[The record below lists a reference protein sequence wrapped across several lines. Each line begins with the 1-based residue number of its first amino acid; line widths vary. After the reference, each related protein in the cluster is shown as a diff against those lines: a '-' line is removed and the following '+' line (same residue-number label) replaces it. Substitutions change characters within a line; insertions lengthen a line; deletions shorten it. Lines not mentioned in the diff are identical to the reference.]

1 MSDLVFSTVHELA
14 AAIREGKVSAEE
26 AVDAH
31 LKHIDRHNPALNA
44 IVTLNEEEARR
55 RAKEADADLKEG
67 NTWGPLHGVP
77 VTIKDTFETA
87 GLRTT
92 SSFKPLADYIPRQ
105 DATVVSRMREAGAII
120 LGKTNLPELAFDCQS
135 NSPLF
140 GPANNP
146 WDVRRTPGGSTGGG
160 AAAVAAGLSPLEIG
174 SDIGGSIRIP
184 AHFCGLYGLKP
195 TEHRVPMTGHIPEL
209 PGAPKGVRHM
219 GVVGAL
225 ARSVEDLQLCLTLI
239 AGPDGRE
246 WEVPPVGTERPPESV
261 LSDCRF
267 AWTDKFGDVP
277 VTEDTRAALKGIAE
291 SLANLGCQVEYQ
303 KPPEFDF
310 AGAWRTWGEMCGAE
324 IGAATPALPRFLMR
338 MKFWMMPGS
347 SPLQKGLIRG
357 AGLSMPR
364 YVKALSRR
372 DGFIEVLERFLE
384 TWDAWLCPVAAV
396 PAFTHRKMGAA
407 FEVNGEEVPYLM
419 ATAGYTTIF
428 NMTGSPVVVL
438 PVSQSKDGLPIGV
451 QVVGRRWGDME
462 LLAIAAQLAE
472 AIGSFQRPPGY

>member
-1 MSDLVFSTVHELA
+1 MSELVFSTVHELA
-14 AAIREGKVSAEE
+14 AVIRERRVSAAE
-26 AVDAH
+26 VLDAH
-31 LKHIDRHNPALNA
+31 LSHISRHNPTLNA
-44 IVTLNEEEARR
+44 IVTLNEKEARR
-55 RAKEADADLKEG
+55 RAEEADADLMRG
-67 NTWGPLHGVP
+67 NVWGPLHGVP

-92 SSFKPLADYIPRQ
+92 SSFKPLADYVPQQ
-105 DATVVSRMREAGAII
+105 DATAVSRMRAAGAII
-120 LGKTNLPELAFDCQS
+120 LGKTNMPELAFDCQS
-135 NSPLF
+135 NSPVF

-146 WDVRRTPGGSTGGG
+146 WDVKCTPGGSTGGG

-195 TEHRVPMTGHIPEL
+195 TEYRVSIAGHIPEL
-209 PGAPKGVRHM
+209 PGAPRAVRHM

-225 ARSVEDLQLCLTLI
+225 ARSVEDLQLCLSI
-239 AGPDGRE
+239 IEGPDGRQ
-246 WEVPPVGTERPPESV
+246 WEVSPVGLERPPEKV
-261 LSDCRF
+261 LNDYRF
-267 AWTDKFGDVP
+267 AWTDDFGGVP
-277 VTEDTRAALKGIAE
+277 VTEDTRTALQGMVENLEK
-291 SLANLGCQVEYQ
+291 LGCRVEYE
-303 KPPEFDF
+303 KPPKFDF

-324 IGAATPALPRFLMR
+324 IGAAMPAFPRFLMR
-338 MKFWMMPGS
+338 MKFTMMLGKNPVQNGF
-347 SPLQKGLIRG
+347 IRG

-372 DGFIEVLERFLE
+372 DNYISVLERFLE

-396 PAFTHRKMGAA
+396 PAFTHRKMGVP
-407 FEVNGEEVPYLM
+407 FEINGEKVPYMM

-438 PVSQSKDGLPIGV
+438 PLSRSKEGLPIGV

-472 AIGSFQRPPGY
+472 AIGSFKRPPGY